1 MVVLAAAALTAAGV
15 GAYKGG
21 QAVASDVKKRVRRHT
36 TGKLREQ
43 ERQEEALIASLRKEK
58 HDRETESMTLDERL
72 ERFKKSIPKQSQKN
86 NPKPAPL
93 GARFRRSKP

>member
-1 MVVLAAAALTAAGV
+1 VLAAAALTAAGV

-21 QAVASDVKKRVRRHT
+21 QAVAADVKKSVRRRQ

-43 ERQEEALIASLRKEK
+43 ERQEEARIASLRQEK
-58 HDRETESMTLDERL
+58 HERDTESMTIEERL

-86 NPKPAPL
+86 NNHKPAPL
-93 GARFRRSKP
+93 GARFRRGRS